1 MPWALGVWAQRLD
14 QSSATS
20 PAKGTALLLIGWRLP
35 SHSVPTQGPSP
46 AGRRPLRMLRV
57 AGRGPLSSW
66 TQGLGLGGAPASP
79 ALVSSPVSPPVFL
92 AGAFVAAFMWS
103 CACPPP
109 QRHTAGAQRAAPLSP
124 QTLPRRSSGLL
135 EEGPGP
141 GARPSRGHVGA
152 SAGAPALQTP
162 VGPPAPAFLARRMRR
177 LVSIFGV
184 GRSEGSGEIHLP
196 LPTQL
201 HPHVGSVLL
210 PSFCPVTADRQ
221 C

>member
-20 PAKGTALLLIGWRLP
+20 PTEGTALLLIGWRLP

-46 AGRRPLRMLRV
+46 AGRRPLRMLRE

-103 CACPPP
+103 CACPPHSDT
-109 QRHTAGAQRAAPLSP
+109 QQ
-124 QTLPRRSSGLL
+124 
-135 EEGPGP
+135 
-141 GARPSRGHVGA
+141 
-152 SAGAPALQTP
+152 
-162 VGPPAPAFLARRMRR
+162 ARREQPR
-177 LVSIFGV
+177 
-184 GRSEGSGEIHLP
+184 
-196 LPTQL
+196 
-201 HPHVGSVLL
+201 
-210 PSFCPVTADRQ
+210 
-221 C
+221 